1 VEGGG
6 RRTLLGSVGVINENP
21 LPASS
26 PSRRSGRFSS
36 TRVGAST
43 LHVED
48 ITGFDPPPLL
58 DENNIGGS
66 EIHSNPD
73 EILEPA
79 LNNQE

>member
-1 VEGGG
+1 
-6 RRTLLGSVGVINENP
+6 
-21 LPASS
+21 
-26 PSRRSGRFSS
+26 
-36 TRVGAST
+36 